1 MMYKIHK
8 NLKDN
13 CIIQRIKIVCWLGA
27 TFALNYCFLSHEMWL
42 LNNETI
48 FKDVLY

>member
-1 MMYKIHK
+1 MYKVPR

-13 CIIQRIKIVCWLGA
+13 YIVQRIKIIRWLGA
-27 TFALNYCFLSHEMWL
+27 TFALNYSFLSQEVWL
-42 LNNETI
+42 LNNETV